1 MFTGLMTLNS
11 FGFHCWRSVPRVI
24 SLGEHALILS
34 GRGGPGFI
42 LFVIGICL
50 KLTDV
55 LAHLLVPTPAAKRRP
70 VEHDTSFKAYLDRC
84 PEPTTFGALKMGTL
98 ESGPE
103 AEPAEEATAYAP
115 PLAGTNA
122 N

>member
-1 MFTGLMTLNS
+1 M
-11 FGFHCWRSVPRVI
+11 PP
-24 SLGEHALILS
+24 
-34 GRGGPGFI
+34 GRQ
-42 LFVIGICL
+42 
-50 KLTDV
+50 TSRT
-55 LAHLLVPTPAAKRRP
+55 AATAAARRAAAKRRP